1 MGLTKLI
8 DPGPAS
14 SQWTAIPGIAAADA
28 GLQFAGFGAKRAAGK

>member
-1 MGLTKLI
+1 MGLTELI

-14 SQWTAIPGIAAADA
+14 SQWITIPGIAAADA